1 MKEIA
6 VESSFISC
14 LIVLYF
20 VVEKRKKYKIKIKI
34 RIYGFNQQ
42 PDIMHAVVYVDGA
55 GNAAAVYP

>member
-20 VVEKRKKYKIKIKI
+20 VVEKKKIKIKI

-42 PDIMHAVVYVDGA
+42 PDIMHVVYVDGA